1 MWPKVGQQSR
11 LYKLVQTDS
20 NRIEYHLT
28 IGAKIFHLFLCVLG
42 VCFVIGVIGS
52 YVVQQAFSFDAKL
65 LLLIIGLI
73 LVAGCGRIYFSGS
86 EPIVF
91 DKHKGYFWKGKKG
104 LNRTTYEDPMQL
116 NVMMNQIHAIQLI
129 SKKVGG
135 GVDSFYSYE
144 VNLVLKEGKRLSV
157 VDHPTSFLAKEDAQ
171 TLSTFLGVDI
181 WANLDPEMV
190 YQEV

>member
-1 MWPKVGQQSR
+1 
-11 LYKLVQTDS
+11 
-20 NRIEYHLT
+20 
-28 IGAKIFHLFLCVLG
+28 
-42 VCFVIGVIGS
+42 
-52 YVVQQAFSFDAKL
+52 
-65 LLLIIGLI
+65 
-73 LVAGCGRIYFSGS
+73 
-86 EPIVF
+86 
-91 DKHKGYFWKGKKG
+91 
-104 LNRTTYEDPMQL
+104 
-116 NVMMNQIHAIQLI
+116 
-129 SKKVGG
+129 VGG